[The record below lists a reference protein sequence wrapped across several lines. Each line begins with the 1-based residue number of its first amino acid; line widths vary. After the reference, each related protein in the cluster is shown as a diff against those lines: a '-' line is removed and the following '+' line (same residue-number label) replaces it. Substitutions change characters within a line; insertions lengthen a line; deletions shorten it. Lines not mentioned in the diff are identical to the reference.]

1 MREGCQHGLV
11 LSLSLFLS
19 LCLEKRGLIS
29 CCVVFQDVSAMT
41 EEEQLALALQM
52 SMSGAMEGAMET
64 ELATDQVT
72 LLVQSEAHS

>member
-1 MREGCQHGLV
+1 M
-11 LSLSLFLS
+11 
-19 LCLEKRGLIS
+19 
-29 CCVVFQDVSAMT
+29 FQDVSAMT

-72 LLVQSEAHS
+72 LLVQSEAHCQNEHERKHSVELKDRADLTPPPSCLVGFR